1 MIIYY
6 QIYVNNK
13 LMMVQCKMY
22 NYDHVLIDY
31 ITFGTATN
39 SSVIGEISNV
49 GGDTPKK
56 FKKMII

>member
-1 MIIYY
+1 
-6 QIYVNNK
+6 
-13 LMMVQCKMY
+13 MY